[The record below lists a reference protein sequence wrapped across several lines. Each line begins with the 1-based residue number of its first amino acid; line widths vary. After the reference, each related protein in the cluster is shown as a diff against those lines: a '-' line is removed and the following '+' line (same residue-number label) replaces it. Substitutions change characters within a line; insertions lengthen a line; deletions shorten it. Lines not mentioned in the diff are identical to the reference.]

1 MSQIDDLPD
10 SFVEQVKAALEKL
23 YDFQALQENE
33 LAQIFAAQQTDSH
46 LSGAHKLRSQLI
58 EAIESLNHSEN
69 VASHSGT
76 ARIYNLIYMHYI
88 GKMTVQQI
96 AWEVG
101 VSLRQAY
108 RDLRR
113 GQELVS
119 SVLWHKLNAKT
130 VYPQQV
136 SSFKEELVRLGD
148 NTTVT
153 VLQEMLDS
161 AIRAIQIL
169 AEKYEIQIVV
179 QSSKPPIKLTTNP
192 IIAQQILIHVLSQI
206 IQQLKPT
213 NLSIQLFDDDN
224 FIRMHCASVTC
235 AEFLIKPV
243 IEEMMVKINWELEYR
258 LVENAAEVLLQSPQQ
273 RFLVVLIDDNEGLI
287 DLVQRYLSDNL
298 YTVLSIPN
306 TDEGLQLIQQLEPD
320 VIILDLMMPGMDGW
334 EVLQRLRTQT
344 ATKNIPVVI
353 CSVIN
358 DPELAFSLGASQYIA
373 KPITREALFRA
384 LQELDI
390 LRQHSP

>member
-10 SFVEQVKAALEKL
+10 SFIEQVKAALEKL
-23 YDFQALQENE
+23 YDFQVLQENE
-33 LAQIFAAQQTDSH
+33 LSSLFAAQQTDSH
-46 LSGAHKLRSQLI
+46 LSGTHKLRSQLI

-119 SVLWHKLNAKT
+119 TELWHKLNTKP

-136 SSFKEELVRLGD
+136 SAFKEELVRLGD

-161 AIRAIQIL
+161 AIRAIQVL
-169 AEKYEIQIVV
+169 ADKYSIQIAV
-179 QSSKPPIKLTTNP
+179 STTEHPIMLTTNP

-206 IQQLKPT
+206 IQQLKPAQ
-213 NLSIQLFDDDN
+213 LSIQLFDDDN
-224 FIRMHCASVTC
+224 FIRICCAAVSC
-235 AEFLIKPV
+235 PDFHIKPV
-243 IEEMMVKINWELEYR
+243 IEEMMAKINWGLDYR
-258 LVENAAEVLLQSPQQ
+258 LVENAAEVLLQSPQE
-273 RFLVVLIDDNEGLI
+273 RILVVLIDDNEGLI

-298 YTVLSIPN
+298 YNVLSVPN
-306 TDEGLQLIQQLEPD
+306 TEQGLQLIQQLEPD
-320 VIILDLMMPGMDGW
+320 VVVLDVMMPGMDGW
-334 EVLQRLRTQT
+334 EVLQRLRTQNT
-344 ATKNIPVVI
+344 TKNIPVVI

-358 DPELAFSLGASQYIA
+358 DPELAFSLGASQYVT
-373 KPITREALFRA
+373 KPITREALYRV